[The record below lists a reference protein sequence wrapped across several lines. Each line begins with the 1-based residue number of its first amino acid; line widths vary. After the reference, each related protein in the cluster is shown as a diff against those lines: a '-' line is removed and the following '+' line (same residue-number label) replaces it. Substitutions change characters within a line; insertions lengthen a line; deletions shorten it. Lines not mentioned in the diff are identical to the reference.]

1 MKNLMEG
8 SKSRLDTTEGMIHEL
23 EYRPEENMQTSI
35 QYKKMKSLGNTEK
48 SLRDK
53 GAQCKHLCN

>member
-23 EYRPEENMQTSI
+23 EYRPEENI
-35 QYKKMKSLGNTEK
+35 CRPQYNT
-48 SLRDK
+48 RR
-53 GAQCKHLCN
+53 